1 MREKFET
8 LSYCKKPKAEEGERR
23 REKGEG
29 GEREGRNHGAN
40 GMITRENAIGWG
52 GGATGTTRKRW
63 KHESA
68 SLVWESLMKGSHGYG
83 RMEENGDGFMNAAKA
98 TRRIRS
104 SFARLEFR
112 LLLSYK

>member
-23 REKGEG
+23 RKK

-52 GGATGTTRKRW
+52 GGATGTR
-63 KHESA
+63 E
-68 SLVWESLMKGSHGYG
+68 KGG
-83 RMEENGDGFMNAAKA
+83 NA
-98 TRRIRS
+98 R
-104 SFARLEFR
+104 ARV
-112 LLLSYK
+112 